1 MTDAIA
7 VPTPRRARMARWTST
22 PRRSPVPR
30 SGIRRPKKGTRSRM
44 RKDARPGQMPIGGR
58 RLSDA
63 WPGWS
68 SAFSSVRSFRVRRVA
83 FSRNRAPRTPRAM
96 TTRSHLAVLRRR
108 RARQESEKN
117 GDWKSAGSTH
127 CASRQPRTRRPTAAA
142 RDRASRWFQAGR
154 VEPLSRPAPP
164 KSLLRERG
172 VRLPARGGRG
182 KSAVCRGAKIV
193 CDGRLCNRNALV
205 RRLAG
210 RRQVISLF
218 RMLPDAKL
226 VTRSLAV
233 DVRGCQTTTRF
244 RAPPRS
250 ASARR
255 EELAPLDGPRG
266 RLAGGDRVASG
277 G

>member
-1 MTDAIA
+1 
-7 VPTPRRARMARWTST
+7 
-22 PRRSPVPR
+22 
-30 SGIRRPKKGTRSRM
+30 
-44 RKDARPGQMPIGGR
+44 MPIGGR

-83 FSRNRAPRTPRAM
+83 CSRNRAPRTPRAM

-182 KSAVCRGAKIV
+182 KSAVCREAKIV
-193 CDGRLCNRNALV
+193 CGFASRNAQIFSMKPKRDADRRVSTIPCLV
-205 RRLAG
+205 CKPCL
-210 RRQVISLF
+210 
-218 RMLPDAKL
+218 
-226 VTRSLAV
+226 
-233 DVRGCQTTTRF
+233 
-244 RAPPRS
+244 
-250 ASARR
+250 
-255 EELAPLDGPRG
+255 
-266 RLAGGDRVASG
+266 
-277 G
+277 

>member
-1 MTDAIA
+1 MDVDASPKPRPA
-7 VPTPRRARMARWTST
+7 VGHPTTQKRHQVA
-22 PRRSPVPR
+22 
-30 SGIRRPKKGTRSRM
+30 M

-83 FSRNRAPRTPRAM
+83 CSRNRAPRTPRAM

-172 VRLPARGGRG
+172 VRLPARGGRR
-182 KSAVCRGAKIV
+182 KSAVCRAAKIV
-193 CDGRLCNRNALV
+193 CDERLRNVAPETLWSSGRC
-205 RRLAG
+205 G
-210 RRQVISLF
+210 RGLTHTS
-218 RMLPDAKL
+218 P
-226 VTRSLAV
+226 
-233 DVRGCQTTTRF
+233 
-244 RAPPRS
+244 
-250 ASARR
+250 
-255 EELAPLDGPRG
+255 
-266 RLAGGDRVASG
+266 
-277 G
+277 